1 MRKSLLVVWGL
12 FVGSMCAN
20 AAAQYMTVEQKNGE
34 KFSFLLDDK
43 PVITYSNG
51 DLVVNGSTA
60 TSYAISGVKNYHF
73 TENDQSGVVNLDA
86 DVLRIVSVDENT
98 VRVENASAGLQV
110 VLYDAKGVQVLD
122 AVADQAG
129 VATVGLHDKKGVY
142 VLSVGKKSFKLIR
155 K

>member
-51 DLVVNGSTA
+51 DLVVNGSAA
-60 TSYAISGVKNYHF
+60 TSYAISEVKNYHF
-73 TENDQSGVVNLDA
+73 TETPWTGASKVEANRISISNLDETTLLLQNA
-86 DVLRIVSVDENT
+86 PASEKVMLANANGIALYTTTTATDGT
-98 VRVENASAGLQV
+98 VKIALPSQ
-110 VLYDAKGVQVLD
+110 
-122 AVADQAG
+122 
-129 VATVGLHDKKGVY
+129 KGVY
-142 VLSVGKKSFKLIR
+142 VLVIGTKSFKVIR
-155 K
+155 N